1 MGIYQ
6 SSGTTLS
13 QINRE
18 GITIENVQMQKR
30 TDPSI
35 ISLSTSGVAAVNAGI
50 NPVNITKQVALVL
63 SGGGAHGDFEIGVV
77 NYLYRVRKINP
88 KIICGTSVGAINAL
102 KLAEGEP
109 KDGIAKR
116 EPDGH
121 LQGLAGLEEIWNSL
135 QKNGDMWKNAVDI
148 SNFEDDAKELLAD
161 VAATAISSV
170 LLGPIGLIAW
180 LFSGGDDAVD
190 KIKKDIQSLLGT
202 RSLYNLDPIYQ
213 TMLLR
218 KSFHPELIATSG
230 IKLRLAM
237 VALED
242 GKLRYVTESGAV
254 LERDGSPTLFTQY
267 DAACSGP
274 LLQKIAEIDAQIKDA
289 QDSAFDDKDPQKG
302 ALAGVAAL
310 RNKQNQLRK
319 QLENCPKKQFPV
331 TTNLVTGALASS
343 SIPFVF
349 PPVRVG
355 AYWYIDG
362 GVRATTPIESAIIAG
377 GDFIYAVV
385 ASSPDLDPE
394 KPILGGGGP
403 LDSYDPPANILDIG
417 KRAAEDIMPSE
428 IAEDSLFPPNSWGK
442 PVVVI
447 RPEYDIHDGM
457 TIDPGLV
464 RIRIDHGFMRAD
476 DVMTAWDKDPSSYR
490 EQTMKNSDVRNTTRI
505 VRLRRKIWKLE
516 YAANGFQYHS
526 DPGPH
531 PEKPSPLAGADSVNK
546 SVEALASVRHWKRE
560 LKELVDQRIASG
572 GKMPPGYESWWLGWE
587 QHPWKSVIALWDAN
601 NPFVPLKTMNVT
613 VNPQKLAVNKPVQ
626 FTITATYNGST
637 VAAKVLSDGKVIGQT
652 GQVINYKFDT
662 KTQTEFDPETKHK
675 DTEIIAP
682 VVSVIAAGYR
692 TVYPDMFGGL

>member
-1 MGIYQ
+1 LTQANREAFLTFGKTMSPGNLQ
-6 SSGTTLS
+6 EQQKTDQRTLS
-13 QINRE
+13 ASAIIAAAQI
-18 GITIENVQMQKR
+18 GV
-30 TDPSI
+30 DP
-35 ISLSTSGVAAVNAGI
+35 A
-50 NPVNITKQVALVL
+50 NITGQIALVL
-63 SGGGAHGDFEIGVV
+63 SGGGAHGDFEIGAV
-77 NYLYRVRKINP
+77 NYLYRVRKITP

-109 KDGIAKR
+109 KDGVAKQ

-121 LQGLAGLEEIWNSL
+121 IQGLAGLEEIWKSL
-135 QKNGDMWKNAVDI
+135 QKNGDMWKNAIDT
-148 SNFEDDAKELLAD
+148 SQFENDAKELLAD
-161 VAATAISSV
+161 VTATAVSSI

-180 LFSGGDDAVD
+180 LFSGGDDAID
-190 KIKKDIQSLLGT
+190 KVKKDIQSLLAT

-218 KSFHPELIATSG
+218 KSFHPELVAASG
-230 IKLRLAM
+230 VKLRLAM

-254 LERDGSPTLFTQY
+254 IERDGAPTLFTQY
-267 DAACSGP
+267 DPVCSGP
-274 LLQKIAEIDAQIKDA
+274 ILQKIAELESQIKEA
-289 QDSAFDDKDPQKG
+289 QESAFDEKDPQKG

-310 RNKQNQLRK
+310 RNKQAQLRK

-331 TTNLVTGALASS
+331 TTSLVNGALASS

-349 PPVRVG
+349 PPTKVG

-362 GVRATTPIESAIIAG
+362 GVRATTPIESAIVAG
-377 GDFIYAVV
+377 ASFIYAVV
-385 ASSPDLDPE
+385 ASSADLDPE
-394 KPILGGGGP
+394 KPILGDGGA

-464 RIRIDHGFMRAD
+464 SIRMDHGFMRAD
-476 DVMTAWDKDPSSYR
+476 DVMTAWDKDPATYR
-490 EQTMKNSDVRNTTRI
+490 EQTVKNSNERNTTLI

-516 YAANGFQYHS
+516 YAANGFQYSS

-531 PEKPSPLAGADSVNK
+531 PEKPAPLTGADSGKK
-546 SVEALASVRHWKRE
+546 SAEALASVRHWKRE

-572 GKMPPGYESWWLGWE
+572 GKMPSGYDRWWLDWE
-587 QHPWKSVIALWDAN
+587 QHPWNPVIALWDAN
-601 NPFVPLKTMNVT
+601 NPFVALKTMSVT
-613 VNPQKLAVNKPVQ
+613 VNPQKIAVNKQVK
-626 FTITATYNGST
+626 FTVNASYNGSQ
-637 VAAKVLSDGKVIGQT
+637 VVAKVLSDGKLIGTT
-652 GQVINYKFDT
+652 GQIIDYKFDT
-662 KTQTEFDPETKHK
+662 KTQTQFDPETKQK
-675 DTEIIAP
+675 ITEVIAP
-682 VVSVIAAGYR
+682 VVSIVSAGYH
-692 TVYPDMFGGL
+692 TVYPDVFGGL